1 MYIVCRITNGIKG
14 YLHSDKVYY
23 CAFFRTNGCTIKVYK
38 RKQYAEKIAKKYG
51 GFVEKCA

>member
-23 CAFFRTNGCTIKVYK
+23 CAFFRTARCTIKVYK

>member
-23 CAFFRTNGCTIKVYK
+23 SAFFMTDNCVIKVYK
-38 RKQYAEKIAKKYG
+38 HKRYAEKVAKKYG
-51 GFVEKCA
+51 GFIEKYA